1 MLNIIS
7 QTLEIAAYHVAQRAE
22 EVDKAFNECF
32 IIIRIITS
40 TQVDMDDILDH
51 NLAIKDIPQN
61 RSSI

>member
-22 EVDKAFNECF
+22 EVDKTFNECF

>member
-40 TQVDMDDILDH
+40 TQVDMDDILI
-51 NLAIKDIPQN
+51 A
-61 RSSI
+61 